1 MMMLGTM
8 MGTKPASTLTSFAV
22 SSHNGVSAVEP
33 DAADDRKLGICPVE
47 PFIVIVHSQPW
58 GERMLSVRDQL
69 LSRQAGR
76 REQS

>member
-1 MMMLGTM
+1 
-8 MGTKPASTLTSFAV
+8 
-22 SSHNGVSAVEP
+22 
-33 DAADDRKLGICPVE
+33 
-47 PFIVIVHSQPW
+47 VIVHSQPW